1 MILSYDSQSGKTQ
14 WEVDHKERKKMKIA
28 ALIARI
34 LMGLVFLL
42 FGLNGFLHFIPGSD
56 VLPPGQ
62 AGQFALALAQSHY
75 FQAVSVVEIVAAVL
89 LLSGFY
95 VPLSLVLIGP
105 VIVNILFYHIFLF
118 PHGAE
123 PAVVVLILW
132 IVVFVRNRE
141 HFAGI
146 FVQRTS

>member
-1 MILSYDSQSGKTQ
+1 MAAVGRED
-14 WEVDHKERKKMKIA
+14 MKIA

-34 LMGLVFLL
+34 LLGLVFLV
-42 FGLNGFLHFIPGSD
+42 FGLNGFLLFIPGSNM
-56 VLPPGQ
+56 VPPGL
-62 AGQFALALAQSHY
+62 AGQFDLAMMQSHY
-75 FQAVSVVEIVAAVL
+75 TQAVSAVEVVAALL

-95 VPLSLVLIGP
+95 VPLGLLLIGP

-123 PAVVVLILW
+123 PACVVLILW